1 MTTRRAIL
9 IVTVGTLGDLNP
21 FIAVASE
28 LVRRGHRVTVA
39 TLARHRRAVEDA
51 GLAFAEAQRDWPP
64 GSPEDPLARMLTHP
78 AEANRILMR
87 EFGFDQLPDAIARL
101 RPLVAGHDIVVQ
113 GATAMGA
120 RPAAEL
126 EGRRWLGAIIAP
138 YSLPSRIAPPLH
150 VWPPAL
156 RNAAP
161 ARKLAYFQELVA
173 PLHAIRTRL
182 GLPPIGAATAHLSPF
197 GTLALFS
204 RHLAAD
210 PGDWPLTVRVVGACR
225 WDLPATTA
233 ELARAEAFLAAGPPP
248 IVVTVGAH
256 RAGASGRVLQQAVVA
271 IGGMDARALVI
282 GDTPEGLG
290 MQGGDRLAGFPYL
303 PFRPVFAG
311 AAAIVCHTG
320 IGTLTHALGSG
331 RPTLAVPFPLHDQ
344 HDNALRAHRTGAA
357 EILPLDRFDAPAA
370 EAILRRLV
378 ADPAPRQAA
387 ARLAA
392 AIAREGDG
400 AGRAADAIIEFDRK
414 GRLA

>member
-9 IVTVGTLGDLNP
+9 FVTVGTLGDINP
-21 FIAVASE
+21 FLAVASE
-28 LVRRGHRVTVA
+28 LVRRGHRATIA
-39 TLARHRRAVEDA
+39 TLARHRTAVEDA
-51 GLAFAEAQRDWPP
+51 GLAFAEAQRDWLP

-78 AEANRILMR
+78 AEASRILMR
-87 EFGFDQLPDAIARL
+87 EFGFDQLPDAVARL
-101 RPLVAGHDIVVQ
+101 RPLVASHDIVVQ

-126 EGRRWLGAIIAP
+126 EGRRWLGAVVAP

-156 RNAAP
+156 RNAPP

-210 PGDWPLTVRVVGACR
+210 PGDWPLTVRVVGACH
-225 WDLPATTA
+225 WDVPATTT
-233 ELARAEAFLAAGPPP
+233 ELAQAEAFLAAGPPP
-248 IVVTVGAH
+248 IVVTVGTH
-256 RAGASGRVLQQAVVA
+256 VAGAGVRVLRQAVDA
-271 IGGMDARALVI
+271 ITAMGGRALVI
-282 GDTPEGLG
+282 GETPEGLG
-290 MQGGDRLAGFPYL
+290 MQGGDRLAGFARL
-303 PFRPVFAG
+303 PFGHVFAR
-311 AAAIVCHTG
+311 AAAIVCHAG

-344 HDNALRAHRTGAA
+344 HDNALRARRTGAA
-357 EILPLDRFDAPAA
+357 EVLPAERFDAPAA
-370 EAILRRLV
+370 EAMLRRLIS
-378 ADPAPRQAA
+378 DPTRLQAA
-387 ARLAA
+387 NRLATA
-392 AIAREGDG
+392 MAREGDG
-400 AGRAADAIIEFDRK
+400 SGRAADAILELDGK